1 MVLFSET
8 WLNWVDGIT
17 TTDSELDVIIRVDD
31 ASTKDDVFLGEDD
44 VRISDDENGAD
55 DDNNIT
61 IDDVFTPG
69 DDCAKQN
76 NNNNDDDDDDDDDD
90 DNNNKEINNHFQYI
104 NSMFFSLSIMLK
116 YKLKGQKNFN
126 HFFLPA
132 FGYVVAVTLSIVW
145 SRLANIRDCGVQR
158 GKDLECTY

>member
-1 MVLFSET
+1 MYTTHQETVGPAIITDHWPVKREVCADVVVLFSET
-8 WLNWVDGIT
+8 WLNWVDGIK

-31 ASTKDDVFLGEDD
+31 ASTKGDVFLGEDD

-76 NNNNDDDDDDDDDD
+76 NNNN
-90 DNNNKEINNHFQYI
+90 NNNNN
-104 NSMFFSLSIMLK
+104 N
-116 YKLKGQKNFN
+116 
-126 HFFLPA
+126 FFL
-132 FGYVVAVTLSIVW
+132 YNNNL
-145 SRLANIRDCGVQR
+145 
-158 GKDLECTY
+158 